1 MLAKTCAPV
10 QDNSLCEKEFLRVGL
25 SFWTGPRPGDR
36 DLVSTLD
43 LHTAASVGDT
53 DFILQMCEQVVGFS
67 VFYLL
72 ANTVGAVRNETLFFI
87 NFSAQDASI
96 LKISVPI
103 FKRSS

>member
-1 MLAKTCAPV
+1 MLYSNMWSGTKILLAKTCAPA

-53 DFILQMCEQVVGFS
+53 DFILQMCEQVGCFT
-67 VFYLL
+67 VFYWK
-72 ANTVGAVRNETLFFI
+72 I
-87 NFSAQDASI
+87 NPCPC
-96 LKISVPI
+96 LCPPGPLPGPG
-103 FKRSS
+103 RR

>member
-1 MLAKTCAPV
+1 MPPA

-53 DFILQMCEQVVGFS
+53 DFILQMCEQVGGFS

-72 ANTVGAVRNETLFFI
+72 ANNFMLVSPRTPPWPWTAVTTR
-87 NFSAQDASI
+87 AG
-96 LKISVPI
+96 
-103 FKRSS
+103 RR

>member
-1 MLAKTCAPV
+1 MPAA

-53 DFILQMCEQVVGFS
+53 DFILQMCEQVGCFSFS
-67 VFYLL
+67 VFYWQIKSCYCPPGPLP
-72 ANTVGAVRNETLFFI
+72 APGRG
-87 NFSAQDASI
+87 
-96 LKISVPI
+96 
-103 FKRSS
+103 

>member
-1 MLAKTCAPV
+1 MCSGTKISLVETCAPV

-67 VFYLL
+67 VFYWQI
-72 ANTVGAVRNETLFFI
+72 NSKFRTPPWPWTAVTTR
-87 NFSAQDASI
+87 AG
-96 LKISVPI
+96 
-103 FKRSS
+103 RR